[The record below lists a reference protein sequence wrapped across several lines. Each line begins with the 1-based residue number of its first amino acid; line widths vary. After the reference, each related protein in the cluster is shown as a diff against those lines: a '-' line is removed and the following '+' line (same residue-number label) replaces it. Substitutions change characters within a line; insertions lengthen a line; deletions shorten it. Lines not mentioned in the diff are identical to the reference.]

1 MRFTSRST
9 GLAVALLMFAAGC
22 ASNEAKQRLALL
34 EQTNRDLTE
43 RVNALQGNIDSC
55 VAERDQLAQQLA
67 AARGETEQL
76 RGQLANLPTPEQ
88 APPGWTPVPGGAMI
102 AIEDSVLFPVGKAT
116 LRESARRVLDHVIST
131 LRSEYGDKDVLVIG
145 HTDNQ
150 PIKKSGWDDNWQLST
165 ERALSVVRHLRAQ
178 GVAPERLVA
187 GGCGEYRPLVPN
199 TTAENQARNRRV
211 EIYALE
217 RQIR

>member
-1 MRFTSRST
+1 M
-9 GLAVALLMFAAGC
+9 A
-22 ASNEAKQRLALL
+22 LALL
-34 EQTNRDLTE
+34 VLAGGCANKDAGQRLGLLEQNNRDLAN
-43 RVNALQGNIDSC
+43 RASALQGDLSSC
-55 VAERDQLAQQLA
+55 VAERNQLAQQLA
-67 AARGETEQL
+67 AARGEADQL
-76 RGQLANLPTPEQ
+76 RAQLANLPIPEQ

-116 LRESARRVLDHVIST
+116 LRDGARRVLDRVIST

-165 ERALSVVRHLRAQ
+165 ERALSVVRHLSTQ
-178 GVAPERLVA
+178 GIDVERLVA
-187 GGCGEYRPLVPN
+187 GGCGEFRPLVPN
-199 TTAENQARNRRV
+199 TSTDNQTRNRRV